1 MNVIEALLE
10 LEASNITSLVVGPL
24 IGRHCGDYVRWT
36 KADRRTK
43 PNSFFFLDSDF
54 RIASFHIF

>member
-24 IGRHCGDYVRWT
+24 IGSHCGDANYLPTVV
-36 KADRRTK
+36 
-43 PNSFFFLDSDF
+43 
-54 RIASFHIF
+54 HIDANCPLYAATLLTS